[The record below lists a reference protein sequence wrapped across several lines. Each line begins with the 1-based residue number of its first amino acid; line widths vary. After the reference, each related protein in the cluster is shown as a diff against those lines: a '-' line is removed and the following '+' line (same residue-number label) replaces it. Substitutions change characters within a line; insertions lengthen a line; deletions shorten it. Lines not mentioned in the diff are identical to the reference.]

1 MYAPSLE
8 QDPTNVASVHLVTGV
23 VKKKKKR
30 CRNPWG
36 QPGATPVTNHH

>member
-8 QDPTNVASVHLVTGV
+8 QDPTNVASVHLVTEV
-23 VKKKKKR
+23 VKKKKR